1 MQLSKAKS
9 MLRVLLL
16 LILITTL
23 ISACGVKQ
31 PDPITVTEIRSNIIE
46 RPTLILPET
55 TPINT
60 RNVEWKIITP
70 DNVDEI
76 FKEMT
81 SSNQQPVLFALTTS
95 GYENV
100 SLNMAEI
107 MRLIREKDAIIVAY
121 RDYYEQADN
130 AIREKLTTEAL
141 SSFFGNVS

>member
-1 MQLSKAKS
+1 
-9 MLRVLLL
+9 MLHVLLL

-70 DNVDEI
+70 ENIDEI

-121 RDYYEQADN
+121 KNYYEQADN
-130 AIREKLTTEAL
+130 AIRENNSQTQ
-141 SSFFGNVS
+141 N

>member
-1 MQLSKAKS
+1 
-9 MLRVLLL
+9 MLHVLLL

-55 TPINT
+55 TPFNT

-121 RDYYEQADN
+121 KNYYEQADN
-130 AIREKLTTEAL
+130 AIRENNSQTQ
-141 SSFFGNVS
+141 N

>member
-1 MQLSKAKS
+1 
-9 MLRVLLL
+9 MLHVLLL

-70 DNVDEI
+70 ENIDEI

-81 SSNQQPVLFALTTS
+81 SSNQKPVLFALTTS

-121 RDYYEQADN
+121 RNYYEQADN
-130 AIREKLTTEAL
+130 AIRENNSQTQ
-141 SSFFGNVS
+141 N

>member
-1 MQLSKAKS
+1 
-9 MLRVLLL
+9 MLHVLLL

-121 RDYYEQADN
+121 KNYYEQADN
-130 AIREKLTTEAL
+130 AIRENNSQTQ
-141 SSFFGNVS
+141 N

>member
-9 MLRVLLL
+9 MLHVLLL

-121 RDYYEQADN
+121 KNYYEQADN
-130 AIREKLTTEAL
+130 AIKENNSQTQ
-141 SSFFGNVS
+141 N

>member
-1 MQLSKAKS
+1 
-9 MLRVLLL
+9 MLHVLLL

-70 DNVDEI
+70 ENIDEI

-121 RDYYEQADN
+121 RNYYEQADN
-130 AIREKLTTEAL
+130 AIRENNSQTQ
-141 SSFFGNVS
+141 N

>member
-1 MQLSKAKS
+1 M
-9 MLRVLLL
+9 
-16 LILITTL
+16 LILITIL

-70 DNVDEI
+70 ENIDEI

-121 RDYYEQADN
+121 KNYYEQADN
-130 AIREKLTTEAL
+130 AIRENNSQTQ
-141 SSFFGNVS
+141 N

>member
-1 MQLSKAKS
+1 
-9 MLRVLLL
+9 MLHVLLL

-121 RDYYEQADN
+121 KNYYEQADN
-130 AIREKLTTEAL
+130 AIKENNSQTQ
-141 SSFFGNVS
+141 N